1 MTPNPKGFLGGA
13 TVGYNLQTGIWVGL
27 EGDFDVSTMKGSV
40 DYPGGVSCETKN
52 SWLATARAR
61 IGYAGWSNWLPY
73 ITAGAAGGDIK
84 ATDVVGSATKTKI
97 GWTAG
102 LGVEYA
108 FMSNWSAKLEY
119 LYADLGKFDCGSSCT
134 GVVGPPTT
142 SASKPTSCARAS
154 TTASDYRAALSAQR
168 RKAPDG
174 SPGFSVGRG
183 SLHCRPLRQFCV
195 RSPRRVANANAPYR
209 AWCLTQSARRMTY
222 QGLSYGLSHDP
233 APLLRPVCL
242 SLHQSLRT
250 RPICLG
256 RITRRHPISRRN

>member
-1 MTPNPKGFLGGA
+1 
-13 TVGYNLQTGIWVGL
+13 
-27 EGDFDVSTMKGSV
+27 MKGSV
-40 DYPGGVSCETKN
+40 DCPGGVSCETKN

-119 LYADLGKFDCGSSCT
+119 LYADLGKFDCGSSCMAWS
-134 GVVGPPTT
+134 GPPTT

-154 TTASDYRAALSAQR
+154 TTASDYRASLSAQR

-174 SPGFSVGRG
+174 SPGFFFWAWVPPLPSAPSVLRALTAARG
-183 SLHCRPLRQFCV
+183 ECQRTVPRLVPHAVSAANGISGAKLWPL
-195 RSPRRVANANAPYR
+195 A
-209 AWCLTQSARRMTY
+209 
-222 QGLSYGLSHDP
+222 
-233 APLLRPVCL
+233 
-242 SLHQSLRT
+242 
-250 RPICLG
+250 
-256 RITRRHPISRRN
+256 